1 MRSNLIRG
9 LSPPDEHGGRGV
21 GPPGRD
27 RAATTWASTTR
38 RASGRPVSAVTADDV
53 LRVVRTHWDP
63 DAMSLAL
70 VGNLRE
76 AGIGS
81 P

>member
-1 MRSNLIRG
+1 
-9 LSPPDEHGGRGV
+9 
-21 GPPGRD
+21 
-27 RAATTWASTTR
+27 
-38 RASGRPVSAVTADDV
+38 
-53 LRVVRTHWDP
+53 VRTHWDP

>member
-1 MRSNLIRG
+1 MSDLLVAIERFG
-9 LSPPDEHGGRGV
+9 LGLDYPARF
-21 GPPGRD
+21 RQ
-27 RAATTWASTTR
+27 A
-38 RASGRPVSAVTADDV
+38 VSAITVDDV
-53 LRVVRTHWDP
+53 LRAVRTHWDP